1 MADATATPSA
11 APLLFGR
18 YRVLEQAGEW
28 RLAAV
33 YVANDERLR
42 RKVLLHLLRKDLIG
56 QESFRQ
62 RFLAE
67 ASANARVSHPAL
79 LEVFDSGEAGNRPY
93 MVTEY
98 VSGRPLRELGALTLD
113 HALLYMRQ
121 VAGAVALCQSRRSPE
136 LPLGAAH
143 PPISS
148 SNVLLVDEGRVKL
161 VESWT
166 LPLTQV
172 PLDLAAYRPP
182 ERSQGQPPSNAS
194 AVYSLGLLLYEL
206 VSGQRPITG
215 SEPRAVAAA
224 HLTTRIPPLG
234 QVRPRLY
241 LPTLDQLLEQA
252 HHRFPE
258 QRFADAQA
266 LADALEAF
274 WREMSA
280 TTQRF
285 ELPTARSARTGGGGG
300 QARRPIGPSTL
311 PVAAQR
317 PVAPLI
323 YAQAD
328 EPARRPAAVADAS
341 EEADARRELRPINR
355 ASMQRTNLIQAVV
368 GWFVVMIL
376 LFGAGLGGYVGAGF
390 ILRQVA
396 NIELPSLPS
405 LPLPDLNGL
414 FGQPPADPILLV
426 NNEQG
431 LNLRDAPGI
440 NSRVL
445 GVLPNRT
452 TVRQIEGPTVV
463 DAVEWVRVVGDLS
476 GQPFEGWVS
485 LNFLIAER

>member
-28 RLAAV
+28 RLAAA

-42 RKVLLHLLRKDLIG
+42 RKVLLHLLRKELMG

-79 LEVFDSGEAGNRPY
+79 LEVFDSGEAANRPY

-98 VSGRPLRELGALTLD
+98 VGGRPLRELGALTLD

-121 VAGAVALCQSRRSPE
+121 VAGAVALCQSRSSPE
-136 LPLGAAH
+136 QPLGAAH

-166 LPLTQV
+166 LPLAQV
-172 PLDLAAYRPP
+172 PLDMAAYRPP
-182 ERSQGQPPSNAS
+182 ERSQGQPPSS
-194 AVYSLGLLLYEL
+194 SSVVYSLGLLLYEL
-206 VSGQRPITG
+206 ITGQRPIEG
-215 SEPRAVAAA
+215 SDPRAVAAA
-224 HLTTRIPPLG
+224 HLTTRIPPLA
-234 QVRPRLY
+234 QSRPRLY
-241 LPTLDQLLEQA
+241 LPSLDQLLDKA
-252 HHRFPE
+252 HNRFPE
-258 QRFADAQA
+258 QRFANAQA

-274 WREMSA
+274 WREMAA

-285 ELPTARSARTGGGGG
+285 EVPVARPARPGMGGGA
-300 QARRPIGPSTL
+300 ARRPVNPPTL
-311 PVAAQR
+311 PIAAQR
-317 PVAPLI
+317 PAQPLV
-323 YAQAD
+323 YPQA
-328 EPARRPAAVADAS
+328 EAPARRPAPDPDVAYQ
-341 EEADARRELRPINR
+341 ADDSAELRPINR
-355 ASMQRTNLIQAVV
+355 ASRQRNNLIQAVV
-368 GWFVVMIL
+368 GWFVVML
-376 LFGAGLGGYVGAGF
+376 LLLGAGLGGYVGAGY

-405 LPLPDLNGL
+405 LPLPELGGL
-414 FGQPPADPILLV
+414 FGQPPADTIWLV
-426 NNEQG
+426 NTEQG
-431 LNLRDAPGI
+431 LYLRDAPGV
-440 NSRVL
+440 NTNVL
-445 GVLPNRT
+445 SVLPNQT
-452 TVRQIEGPTVV
+452 VVRQVEGPTVV

-485 LNFLIAER
+485 LKYLIAER